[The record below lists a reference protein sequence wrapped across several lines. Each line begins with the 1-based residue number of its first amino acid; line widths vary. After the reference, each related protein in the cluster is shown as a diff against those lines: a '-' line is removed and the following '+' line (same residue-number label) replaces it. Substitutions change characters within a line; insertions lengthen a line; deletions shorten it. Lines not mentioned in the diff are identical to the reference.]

1 MYNVHNNSPMNTLRI
16 RNMFLLV
23 IALTVMFLLA
33 CGPSDE
39 EIDALVEARV
49 SEISANIPEQTLTA
63 TPVPTARITKI
74 TDGDTFWVTFASGNR
89 EKIRIIG
96 VDAPETY
103 SSNSPD
109 EYDGITDTD
118 CLDDWGN
125 SATEFAIATLSG
137 KIVQVIADPL
147 GDERDRFD
155 RLLAYIH
162 VEGQDF
168 SSMLVKY
175 GFARVYREYEYS
187 RKSVYI
193 ALEEIA
199 KLNKAGLWGCTSSI
213 SE

>member
-1 MYNVHNNSPMNTLRI
+1 MLKR
-16 RNMFLLV
+16 LLG
-23 IALTVMFLLA
+23 ISIILLLLA
-33 CGPSDE
+33 ACGSSDE
-39 EIDALVEARV
+39 EIDARVEVRV
-49 SEISANIPEQTLTA
+49 SEISANIPEPTLTA
-63 TPVPTARITKI
+63 APVPAARITKI
-74 TDGDTFWVTFASGNR
+74 TDGDTFWVTFASGSR
-89 EKIRIIG
+89 EKIRILG

>member
-1 MYNVHNNSPMNTLRI
+1 MLKR
-16 RNMFLLV
+16 LLG
-23 IALTVMFLLA
+23 ISIILLLLAA

-39 EIDALVEARV
+39 EIDARVEVRV
-49 SEISANIPEQTLTA
+49 SEISANIPEPTLTA

-89 EKIRIIG
+89 ENIRILG

-103 SSNSPD
+103 SSNSPN

-125 SATEFAIATLSG
+125 SATEFAIDTLSG

-162 VEGQDF
+162 IEGQDF
-168 SSMLVKY
+168 SAMLVKN
-175 GFARVYREYEYS
+175 GFARVYRKYEYS

-193 ALEEIA
+193 AFEEIA
-199 KLNKAGLWGCTSSI
+199 KLNKAGLWGCNSSI
-213 SE
+213 SK

>member
-1 MYNVHNNSPMNTLRI
+1 MLKRLLGISIILL
-16 RNMFLLV
+16 LLV
-23 IALTVMFLLA
+23 A

-39 EIDALVEARV
+39 EIDSRVEVRV
-49 SEISANIPEQTLTA
+49 SEVSANILDPTMTA
-63 TPVPTARITKI
+63 TSIPTARITKI

-89 EKIRIIG
+89 EKVRILG

-125 SATEFAIATLSG
+125 SATEFAIDTLSG

-199 KLNKAGLWGCTSSI
+199 KLNKAGLWGCTPSI